1 MTSQSVD
8 VTLFLTPGAPYPR
21 LPGSE
26 VTPRLKLSGWWVSGT
41 LKPSHT
47 ASAQGLAVGLLSY
60 YFTLYSDHLISFLY
74 PFTFYPLIFP
84 LPTTQHPSK
93 VNKSEAT
100 ASGQGG

>member
-1 MTSQSVD
+1 M
-8 VTLFLTPGAPYPR
+8 
-21 LPGSE
+21 
-26 VTPRLKLSGWWVSGT
+26 
-41 LKPSHT
+41 
-47 ASAQGLAVGLLSY
+47 GLLSY
-60 YFTLYSDHLISFLY
+60 YFTLYSDHLINFLY